1 MRMKLY
7 TLLCISFFLLF
18 TACNQDD
25 DPVPPEAGSK
35 TVLVYI
41 VADNNSLGSLAT
53 LDVEEM
59 LEGMKLVDSTS
70 CNLLVYQDG
79 GSAPILFRIARDK
92 KGNIEKEIIKKYAEQ
107 VSTDADV
114 MKEVMPVS
122 YTHLTLPTNREV

>member
-1 MRMKLY
+1 MQQLY
-7 TLLCISFFLLF
+7 DTYENEALYIAVHIFFLLF

-92 KGNIEKEIIKKYAEQ
+92 KGNIEKEIIKN
-107 VSTDADV
+107 
-114 MKEVMPVS
+114 MR
-122 YTHLTLPTNREV
+122 NRYLRMQM

>member
-1 MRMKLY
+1 MRCNNYTIPMRMKLY

-92 KGNIEKEIIKKYAEQ
+92 KGNIEKEIIKN
-107 VSTDADV
+107 
-114 MKEVMPVS
+114 MR
-122 YTHLTLPTNREV
+122 NRYLRMQM